1 MATSTSASR
10 TNPVARSSAALDVQA
25 IRQQFP
31 ILAQQVNGAQLVY
44 LDSAATSQKPERVL
58 EAISSFYRH
67 DNANVHRGLY
77 ELSRRSTERYEQAR
91 ETLARFVNA
100 RASREI
106 IWVRGTTEGIN
117 LVAATWGLQ
126 NIGKHD
132 EIILTFLEHHSNLVP
147 WQLLAQRVGARLRF
161 LDIDEQGRISLDQLD
176 QLLNERTK
184 LVALNHISN
193 ALGTINPIKEV
204 CRRAHAAGA
213 KVLVDGAQSAPHIR
227 IDVQDL
233 DCDFFALSG
242 HKMCGPMG
250 IGALWGRG
258 ELLDEMPP
266 YHGGGEMIDRV
277 ELERS
282 TYAKVPHKFEAGTPD
297 AAGAVGL
304 AAAVEFLESI
314 GFDALAAH
322 ERALIRYGMD
332 RLREVE
338 GLRMFGP
345 ENEDERLAVFS
356 FEIEGVHPHDIAT
369 VLDSEGIAIRAGHHC
384 AQPLM
389 RRLGVAATTRASCY
403 LYNTTAEL
411 DRLAAGL
418 ESARRLFGI

>member
-1 MATSTSASR
+1 MSAPAIS
-10 TNPVARSSAALDVQA
+10 VGLEA
-25 IRQQFP
+25 IREQFP
-31 ILAQQVNGAQLVY
+31 ILKQEVNGHPLVY
-44 LDSAATSQKPERVL
+44 LDSAATSQKPEVVID
-58 EAISSFYRH
+58 AISNFYRH
-67 DNANVHRGLY
+67 NNANVHRGLY
-77 ELSRRSTERYEQAR
+77 ELSRRSTEAYEAAR
-91 ETLARFVNA
+91 ETMARFVNA
-100 RASREI
+100 RDSREL

-147 WQLLAQRVGARLRF
+147 WQLLAERVGARLRF
-161 LDIDEQGRISLDQLD
+161 LDLDDQGRISVEQLD
-176 QLLNERTK
+176 EMLNERTK

-193 ALGTINPIKEV
+193 ALGTINPVKEV

-213 KVLVDGAQSAPHIR
+213 KVLVDGAQSAPHVR

-233 DCDFFALSG
+233 DCDFYAFSG

-250 IGALWGRG
+250 IGALWGRL
-258 ELLDEMPP
+258 ELLEEMPP

-304 AAAVEFLESI
+304 AAAADFLDEI
-314 GFDALAAH
+314 GFDAIASSEQAMV
-322 ERALIRYGMD
+322 RYGME
-332 RLREVE
+332 RLNAVE

-345 ENEDERLAVFS
+345 LDPEERIAVFS
-356 FEIEGVHPHDIAT
+356 FELLGVHPHDIAT
-369 VLDSEGIAIRAGHHC
+369 VLDAMGIAIRAGHHC

-389 RRLGVAATTRASCY
+389 RRLGVPATTRASCY
-403 LYNTTAEL
+403 IYNTPDEI
-411 DRLAAGL
+411 DRLAEGL
-418 ESARRLFGI
+418 IEARKLFGYEL

>member
-1 MATSTSASR
+1 MRTATAGY
-10 TNPVARSSAALDVQA
+10 DVHA
-25 IRQQFP
+25 IRREFP
-31 ILAQQVNGAQLVY
+31 ILSQHVNGKQLVY
-44 LDSAATSQKPERVL
+44 LDSAATSQKPERVI
-58 EAISSFYRH
+58 EAISHFYRH

-77 ELSRRSTERYEQAR
+77 ELSRRSTEAYEHAR
-91 ETLARFVNA
+91 EVLARFVNA
-100 RASREI
+100 RETREL
-106 IWVRGTTEGIN
+106 IWVRGTTEAIN

-147 WQLLAQRVGARLRF
+147 WQLLAERVGARLRF
-161 LDIDEQGRISLDQLD
+161 LDIDEQGRISLEQLD
-176 QLLNERTK
+176 ELLNERTK

-193 ALGTINPIKEV
+193 ALGTINPIKDV
-204 CRRAHAAGA
+204 VRRVHAAGA
-213 KVLVDGAQSAPHIR
+213 RVLVDGAQAAPHIP

-233 DCDFFALSG
+233 DCDFYALSG

-250 IGALWGRG
+250 IGALWGRA
-258 ELLDEMPP
+258 ELLEEMPP

-304 AAAVEFLESI
+304 AAAAEYLETL
-314 GFDALAAH
+314 GFDAIAAH
-322 ERALIRYGMD
+322 EADLVRYGMEK
-332 RLREVE
+332 LNSVP

-345 ENEDERLAVFS
+345 ENYDERLAVFS
-356 FEIEGVHPHDIAT
+356 FELEGVHPHDIAT
-369 VLDSEGIAIRAGHHC
+369 VLDADGVAIRAGHHC

-389 RRLGVAATTRASCY
+389 RRLGVPATTRASCY
-403 LYNTTAEL
+403 LYNTTDEI

-418 ESARRLFGI
+418 ESARALFGM

>member
-1 MATSTSASR
+1 VPPAATAI
-10 TNPVARSSAALDVQA
+10 DVQA
-25 IRQQFP
+25 LREQFP
-31 ILAQQVNGAQLVY
+31 ILKQQVNGHLLAY
-44 LDSAATSQKPERVL
+44 LDSAATSQKPDVVID
-58 EAISSFYRH
+58 AISNFYRC

-77 ELSRRSTERYEQAR
+77 ELSRRSTEAYEASR
-91 ETLARFVNA
+91 ETVARFVNA
-100 RASREI
+100 RDSAEI

-126 NIGKHD
+126 NVGKHD

-147 WQLLAQRVGARLRF
+147 WQLLAERVGARLRF
-161 LDIDEQGRISLDQLD
+161 LDVDDQGRISLEQLD
-176 QLLNERTK
+176 EMLNEKTR

-213 KVLVDGAQSAPHIR
+213 KVLVDGAQSAPHIP

-233 DCDFFALSG
+233 DCDFYALSG

-250 IGALWGRG
+250 IGALWGRM
-258 ELLDEMPP
+258 ELLEEMPP

-304 AAAVEFLESI
+304 AAAVDFLEGI
-314 GFDALAAH
+314 GFDSIAAH
-322 ERALIRYGMD
+322 EQELVRYGME
-332 RLREVE
+332 RLNAVE

-345 ENEDERLAVFS
+345 TNPEERIAVFS
-356 FEIEGVHPHDIAT
+356 FELGGVHPHDIAT
-369 VLDSEGIAIRAGHHC
+369 VLDASGIAIRAGHHC

-389 RRLGVAATTRASCY
+389 RRLGVPATTRASAY
-403 LYNTTAEL
+403 IYNTPEEI
-411 DRLAAGL
+411 DRLALGL
-418 ESARRLFGI
+418 EESRRLFGYEL